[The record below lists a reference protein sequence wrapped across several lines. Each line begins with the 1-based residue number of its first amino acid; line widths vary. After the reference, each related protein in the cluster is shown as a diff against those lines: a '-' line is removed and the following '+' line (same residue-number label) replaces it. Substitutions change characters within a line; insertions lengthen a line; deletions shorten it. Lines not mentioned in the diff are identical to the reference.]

1 MEHSFKEL
9 KHSTVAQLREIA
21 SGIEDDAVQ
30 GYTQLNKDHLLE
42 AICKA
47 LNIDMYEHH
56 EVVGIDKSKI
66 KAEIKA
72 LKNDRDKFLEAH
84 DHKEL
89 KRVRVEI
96 KKFKNKLRKA
106 TV

>member
-1 MEHSFKEL
+1 MEHTFKEL

-21 SGIEDDAVQ
+21 SGIEHDAVQ

-72 LKNDRDKFLEAH
+72 LKKDRDKFLEAH

-96 KKFKNKLRKA
+96 KKFKNKLRNA

>member
-1 MEHSFKEL
+1 MEHTFKEL

-21 SGIEDDAVQ
+21 SGIEHEAVK
-30 GYTQLNKDHLLE
+30 GYSQLNKEHLLE

-56 EVVGIDKSKI
+56 KVVGIDKSKL
-66 KAEIKA
+66 KAQIKA
-72 LKNDRDKFLEAH
+72 LKKERDKFLEAH

-89 KRVRVEI
+89 KKVRVEI
-96 KKFKNKLRKA
+96 KKLNNSLRKA
-106 TV
+106 MV

>member
-1 MEHSFKEL
+1 MEHTFKEL

-21 SGIEDDAVQ
+21 SGIEHEAVK

-66 KAEIKA
+66 KAGIKA
-72 LKNDRDKFLEAH
+72 LKIDRDKFLEAH

-89 KRVRVEI
+89 KRVRMEI
-96 KKFKNKLRKA
+96 KKLKNKLKSA

>member
-1 MEHSFKEL
+1 MEHTFKEL

-21 SGIEDDAVQ
+21 AGIEHEAVQ

-56 EVVGIDKSKI
+56 EVVGIDKSKV

-89 KRVRVEI
+89 KRVRKDI
-96 KKFKNKLRKA
+96 KQLKNKLRRA